1 MRGNLHIHLHQSD
14 ELLSFVDFQS
24 SLLQCRSIIHKDS
37 QNSIFISEF
46 HQGDEEREKFHQ
58 VYPPP
63 SYDPKNKT
71 EAHILLGEWDTE
83 NEKLGVILG
92 VWKPLHPNPVSI
104 NKQ

>member
-1 MRGNLHIHLHQSD
+1 MACIRGGDWIANPTTNYPSSQSG
-14 ELLSFVDFQS
+14 LFP
-24 SLLQCRSIIHKDS
+24 
-37 QNSIFISEF
+37 QNPVSISEC

-63 SYDPKNKT
+63 SFDPKNKT
-71 EAHILLGEWDTE
+71 EGHILLGEWDTE